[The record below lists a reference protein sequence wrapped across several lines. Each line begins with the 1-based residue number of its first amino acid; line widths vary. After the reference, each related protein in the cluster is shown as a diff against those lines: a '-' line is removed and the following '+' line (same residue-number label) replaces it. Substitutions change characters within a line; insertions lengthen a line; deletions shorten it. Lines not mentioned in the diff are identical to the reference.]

1 VIIRRGKFNTQ
12 EMINIGLMFHRA
24 RDAGGYGLLGAEF
37 LSHSLDFFAFNVSSR
52 NAHTNRR

>member
-24 RDAGGYGLLGAEF
+24 RDAGGYGLLGAEL
-37 LSHSLDFFAFNVSSR
+37 LSYSLDFFAFNVA
-52 NAHTNRR
+52 NCNTHKKRR